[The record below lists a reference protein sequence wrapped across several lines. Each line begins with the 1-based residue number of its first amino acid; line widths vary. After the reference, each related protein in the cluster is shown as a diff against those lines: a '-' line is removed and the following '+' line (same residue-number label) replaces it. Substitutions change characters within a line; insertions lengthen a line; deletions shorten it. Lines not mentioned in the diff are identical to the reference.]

1 MKTRILNVILIAL
14 ISPTFLKA
22 QSETQV
28 EEFNNNDN
36 KWFVGEAGTKKA
48 KIEGGYYYIENTD
61 AEYNNNYLREWRI
74 DANED
79 FTIEV
84 KMKQLAGPEDYGYG
98 LMYGYYTWDDYA
110 RVSLASTQHISAKKR
125 VNKKSTNTLEW
136 QKDEA
141 GDIKGLNGWNV
152 LKVVKTSKGTKLY
165 VNDAFQKEI
174 PNMEF
179 IGYKLGFM
187 LSPKQRVMIDWVK
200 VTRKKQSISVAQD
213 ATKGELENLGPNVN
227 SKYIEKSPNISADG
241 KTLYFTISENPD
253 KNIGEKMKSDVAYSK
268 LGADGNWGPMVVMDA
283 PINNQYHNYIVSMSP
298 DENSALFGN
307 VYLEDGGMTSGI
319 SYGVKRNGK
328 WQTPK
333 KVVVKNYKNV
343 NEYSDYWLAPDG
355 LKLISACENDKSY
368 GEKDLFVSFLQD
380 DGTWSEPENMGPSI
394 NTWAGEFTPYVA
406 ADGVTMFFSSYG
418 HEGYGSADV
427 FMSKRLDDTW
437 TNWSKPVNC
446 GPVINSEN
454 WDAYFR
460 IDAQGKYGY
469 MVSTGDNSLGEED
482 IFRIKL
488 GDGIKPELLNI
499 ISGKVYNAKTDE
511 VIEAAIEYE
520 DLSDGKKM
528 GIAYST
534 EDNGFKIILPKG
546 KKYGF
551 LASAEGFISVSNNID
566 LTELKEYGEKE
577 VNLYLVPIESG
588 QTLTLNNLFFDS
600 RMAIIKKESFS
611 ELNRLVEIMKK
622 NPDLEIEIGGHTD
635 NVGEED
641 YNMNLSN
648 KRAKAVYTY
657 LVGRGVDKARITAV
671 GYGEAKPIEKND
683 TPEGR
688 QKNRRVELTIK

>member
-1 MKTRILNVILIAL
+1 MKKRLLNLYLIAL
-14 ISPTFLKA
+14 TIPTLSLA
-22 QSETQV
+22 QSETQF
-28 EEFNNNDN
+28 EDFNNNDN
-36 KWFVGEAGTKKA
+36 KWYTGSTDSKKA
-48 KIEGGYYYIENTD
+48 RIEGGYYYIENND
-61 AEYNNNYLREWRI
+61 QEYADRFSREWRV

-79 FTIEV
+79 FTIEA
-84 KMKQLAGPEDYGYG
+84 KMKQVSGPDNYGYG
-98 LMYGYYTWDDYA
+98 VIYGFYTWDDYA
-110 RVSLASTQHISAKKR
+110 RVLIAGTGHISARSKYMEKT
-125 VNKKSTNTLEW
+125 KYELEW
-136 QKDEA
+136 QKDDA
-141 GDIKGLNGWNV
+141 GNIKGTGEWNV
-152 LKVVKTSKGTKLY
+152 LKIVKSANGTMLY
-165 VNDAFQKEI
+165 VNDVLQKEI
-174 PNMEF
+174 PNLKF
-179 IGYKLGFM
+179 VGYKLGFM
-187 LSPKQRVMIDWVK
+187 LNAGQSVVVDWIK
-200 VTRKKQSISVAQD
+200 VTRKKQSMTIAQN
-213 ATKGELENLGPNVN
+213 ATTGELENLGPNVN

-241 KTLYFTISENPD
+241 KTLYFTISDNPE
-253 KNIGEKMKSDVAYSK
+253 KNIGADKKSDVAYSK
-268 LGADGNWGPMVVMDA
+268 LQADGTWGPMQILGE
-283 PINNQYHNYIVSMSP
+283 PINNASHNYVVSISP

-307 VYLEDGGMTSGI
+307 VYKEDGGMTSGI

-328 WQTPK
+328 WQRPQ
-333 KVVVKNYKNV
+333 KVTVKNYVND

-355 LKLISACENDKSY
+355 LKLISACENSKSY

-380 DGTWSEPENMGPSI
+380 DGTWSEPENMGPNI
-394 NTWAGEFTPYVA
+394 NTWAGEFTPYIA

-427 FMSKRLDDTW
+427 FMTKRLDDTW

-446 GPVINSEN
+446 GPVINSPN

-460 IDAQGKYGY
+460 IDAQGNYGY
-469 MVSTGDNSLGEED
+469 MVSTGDKSLGEED

-488 GDGIKPELLNI
+488 GDGIKPELLNL
-499 ISGKVYNAKTDE
+499 ISGKVYNAKTNE

-520 DLSDGKKM
+520 DLSDGKKL

-551 LASAEGFISVSNNID
+551 LASAEGFISVSNNLD

-600 RMAIIKKESFS
+600 RMAVIKKESFS
-611 ELNRLVEIMKK
+611 ELNRLVKIMKE
-622 NPDLEIEIGGHTD
+622 NPDLRIEIGGHTD

-641 YNMNLSN
+641 YNMDLSN
-648 KRAKAVYTY
+648 RRAKAVYDY
-657 LVGRGVDKARITAV
+657 LVGRGVDKDRVTSK